1 MNLENKYRMYM
12 QLQKEKYKRNVLVS
26 AEELMEKLKTLAPGE
41 MLSVAVLEGEDG
53 DVGR

>member
-1 MNLENKYRMYM
+1 MNLENEYRRYM
-12 QLQKEKYKRNVLVS
+12 QLQKEKNKKNALVS
-26 AEELMEKLKTLAPGE
+26 AEELAKKLMTLAPGE